1 MKRRIIVFVMVALTL
16 ISLIPISA
24 WCVNVG
30 MSVYVIAPSV
40 FCNMEAHKALK
51 QNGWSETK
59 NIGTTD
65 AILVVV
71 HSSLS
76 NPLSNRYDSLEEL
89 AKDAEDQ
96 LNIDGSKFHIYLFQ
110 RQGNSSVS
118 QTRHIN
124 YKAE

>member
-1 MKRRIIVFVMVALTL
+1 MKRRTPILVMVALTL

-24 WCVNVG
+24 RHANGG
-30 MSVYVIAPSV
+30 MGIYVIAPSV
-40 FCNMEAHKALK
+40 SSSMEARKALK

-71 HSSLS
+71 RSSLS

-110 RQGNSSVS
+110 LQGNSSVS